1 MVDTKNKVLLSTD
14 MIPYIRYT
22 IFMQEQSSEHWEHP
36 SIFSSTSYEHG
47 AIWLLS
53 NSTVL

>member
-22 IFMQEQSSEHWEHP
+22 IFMQEQSSEH
-36 SIFSSTSYEHG
+36 
-47 AIWLLS
+47 
-53 NSTVL
+53 